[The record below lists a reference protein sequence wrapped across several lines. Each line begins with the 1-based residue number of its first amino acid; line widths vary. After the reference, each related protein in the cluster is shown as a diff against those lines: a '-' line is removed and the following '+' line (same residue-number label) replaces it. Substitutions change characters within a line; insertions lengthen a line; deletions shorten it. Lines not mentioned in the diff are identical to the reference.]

1 MFYVQSFMSVFENFW
16 ADIQSPQAD
25 EKLNFEEIEEIITK
39 YNATN
44 SITCNQRSGDV
55 ESDCNLIL
63 ATVGCFIFIMI
74 TSLIFILIRWYFLY
88 STEQIRYWHFIRKTK
103 NREVLVESQ
112 TKRNQRDEERGLHQ
126 SLWKSK
132 LSKNKTNKLF
142 MLHNFEFYREFFV
155 ECH

>member
-16 ADIQSPQAD
+16 ADIQSLQAD

-74 TSLIFILIRWYFLY
+74 TSLIFILIKWYFLY
-88 STEQIRYWHFIRKTK
+88 STEQIRYWNFIRKTK
-103 NREVLVESQ
+103 NREVLAESQ
-112 TKRNQRDEERGLHQ
+112 TKRNQRDEERGLHR

-132 LSKNKTNKLF
+132 LRIKQINYL
-142 MLHNFEFYREFFV
+142 
-155 ECH
+155 